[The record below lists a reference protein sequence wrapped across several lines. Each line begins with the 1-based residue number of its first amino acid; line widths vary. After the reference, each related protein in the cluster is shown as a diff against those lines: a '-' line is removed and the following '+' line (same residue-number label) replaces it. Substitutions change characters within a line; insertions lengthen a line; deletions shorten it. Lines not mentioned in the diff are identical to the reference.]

1 MKNVTKGKN
10 IKSDLGVLTWTVADC
25 PNDNNEHY
33 VLESSIAGIVIRAYY
48 MNKVILVDAPFILR
62 SHRVMTC
69 KSLQNGLGKIEH
81 WLKEEF
87 DALNRLSSEYV
98 KLFEELKNDGTFLG
112 RKET

>member
-1 MKNVTKGKN
+1 MKNITKGKN
-10 IKSDLGVLTWTVADC
+10 IKSDLGILSWSVSEC
-25 PNDNNEHY
+25 PSEHNEHY
-33 VLESSIAGIVIRAYY
+33 ILESSIANITIRAYY

-87 DALNRLSSEYV
+87 DVLNRISSEYV
-98 KLFEELKNDGTFLG
+98 KLFDL
-112 RKET
+112 